1 VGPDGAIYICDWYD
15 RQVTHTRNQEGNI
28 DTSNGRIYRLKQKGA
43 PPSRPFDLAK
53 QSSTELLGLLS
64 HENTWFRQTAL
75 RLLGDRRDASLVPAL
90 QKRLQS
96 QAPESLEA
104 FWALNACG
112 GFNEASAQ
120 TLLEHPNPQVRLWTI
135 RLLGDQRHVGPETS
149 RAFARMAAQEPN
161 IEVRAQLACT
171 AKRLPASDAL
181 SIVAG
186 LVRHRAD
193 ADDSRLPLLC
203 WWALEAQCTDAPAD
217 VLKLFEDSPFW
228 SQPMVEQHLLERV
241 MRRFAAA
248 GTRKAQL
255 ACARLLELSPSREH
269 SQRLMRG
276 FEEAYKG
283 RSLTGLPAP
292 LLTAM
297 ARHNVASPALRL
309 RQGNPEA
316 ITAALRV
323 IADPK
328 AARLERLQFIQILGE
343 LHPSG
348 SADTLLNLLEH
359 TDDAELRQATLTSLT
374 AYDEPRIGASIAA
387 LYPKLGAAARPAA
400 QNLLAS
406 RSAWSLALAREVEA
420 GRIAADAVPMDAVR
434 RMQWHK
440 APELAPLLTRL
451 WPSKAAP
458 TSQAMQHQ
466 IQHLAEVVRG
476 GKGDPYRGQKL
487 FNATCASCHKLYAKG
502 GQVGPDLT
510 SYQRS
515 DLDAMLLNIV
525 NPSAEIREGFES
537 FIIETKDDRTLSGF
551 LVERDAQLLVL
562 RGVDGQNVTLEPKD
576 VVEMR
581 PGSLSLMPEGLL
593 DPLSD
598 EQVRD
603 LFAYLRTTQ
612 PLAN

>member
-1 VGPDGAIYICDWYD
+1 
-15 RQVTHTRNQEGNI
+15 
-28 DTSNGRIYRLKQKGA
+28 
-43 PPSRPFDLAK
+43 
-53 QSSTELLGLLS
+53 
-64 HENTWFRQTAL
+64 
-75 RLLGDRRDASLVPAL
+75 
-90 QKRLQS
+90 
-96 QAPESLEA
+96 
-104 FWALNACG
+104 
-112 GFNEASAQ
+112 
-120 TLLEHPNPQVRLWTI
+120 
-135 RLLGDQRHVGPETS
+135 
-149 RAFARMAAQEPN
+149 M
-161 IEVRAQLACT
+161 
-171 AKRLPASDAL
+171 
-181 SIVAG
+181 
-186 LVRHRAD
+186 
-193 ADDSRLPLLC
+193 
-203 WWALEAQCTDAPAD
+203 
-217 VLKLFEDSPFW
+217 
-228 SQPMVEQHLLERV
+228 
-241 MRRFAAA
+241 
-248 GTRKAQL
+248 
-255 ACARLLELSPSREH
+255 
-269 SQRLMRG
+269 
-276 FEEAYKG
+276 
-283 RSLTGLPAP
+283 
-292 LLTAM
+292 
-297 ARHNVASPALRL
+297 
-309 RQGNPEA
+309 
-316 ITAALRV
+316 
-323 IADPK
+323 
-328 AARLERLQFIQILGE
+328 
-343 LHPSG
+343 
-348 SADTLLNLLEH
+348 
-359 TDDAELRQATLTSLT
+359 TSLT